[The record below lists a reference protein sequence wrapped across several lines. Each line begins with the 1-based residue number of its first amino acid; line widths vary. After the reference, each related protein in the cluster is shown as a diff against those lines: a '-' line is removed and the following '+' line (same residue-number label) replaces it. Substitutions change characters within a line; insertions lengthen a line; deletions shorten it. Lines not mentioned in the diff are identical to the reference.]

1 MQTKQKFENRK
12 LTSVYKSKFTT
23 QEYAEIISNS
33 DKDGDTTLMLLVIQ
47 EHIDLVL
54 STIQHCTES
63 TLLDVQNSYGQS
75 VLHIAV
81 YLNQAEVAK
90 TLISK
95 GARIDLVDC
104 LGRNIF
110 HLCAEYNHLHVFQV
124 IIQYL
129 IRTTGFKLLNSLLN
143 LVDYDGYT
151 PFYLATKN
159 ENKSFCQYLVSLGVN
174 VNAVDPKNEN
184 TVLHSVIL
192 SDTFS
197 DQLDFAK
204 FLIEECHV
212 DVDIPNYFEMT
223 AQILAEVNDKRSIAI
238 FLQNLI

>member
-1 MQTKQKFENRK
+1 MQKKQKFEDRK
-12 LTSVYKSKFTT
+12 LKSVLKSKFTP
-23 QEYAEIISNS
+23 QVYAEIISNS

-47 EHIDLVL
+47 KHIDLVL

-81 YLNQAEVAK
+81 YLKQVEIAK
-90 TLISK
+90 ALISK

-110 HLCAEYNHLHVFQV
+110 HICTEYNDCDVFQV

-129 IRTTGFKLLNSLLN
+129 MRTTGCKLLKSLLNS
-143 LVDYDGYT
+143 VDYDGYT
-151 PFYLATKN
+151 PFYLAAKN
-159 ENKSFCQYLVSLGVN
+159 ENKRFCRYLVSLGVN
-174 VNAVDPKNEN
+174 VNAVDPKTGN

-192 SDTFS
+192 SNAFKDK
-197 DQLDFAK
+197 LDFAK

-223 AQILAEVNDKRSIAI
+223 AQILAEVNGKQSMVN

>member
-12 LTSVYKSKFTT
+12 LTSVYKSKFAT

-90 TLISK
+90 ALISK

-110 HLCAEYNHLHVFQV
+110 HLCAEYNHLDVFQV

-129 IRTTGFKLLNSLLN
+129 NRTTGFKLINSLLN

-159 ENKSFCQYLVSLGVN
+159 ENKRFCQYLVSLGVN
-174 VNAVDPKNEN
+174 VNAVDPKNGN